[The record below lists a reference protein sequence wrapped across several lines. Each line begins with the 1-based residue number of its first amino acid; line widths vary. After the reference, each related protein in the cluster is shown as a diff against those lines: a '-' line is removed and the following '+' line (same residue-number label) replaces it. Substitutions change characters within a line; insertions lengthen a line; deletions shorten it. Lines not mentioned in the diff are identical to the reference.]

1 MKNLKVAERY
11 AKSLLD
17 LAVEQDQ
24 LAAVHKDMSKVKELV
39 ANRDFYLFLKS
50 PIIKPEKKRSTLD
63 AILQQVGMGE
73 MTQAFARILVNKGRE
88 SNLPEIASAFH
99 TQYKLFKQ
107 ITTVKVTSAAPLSE
121 AELASIQQKLATMPG
136 VTAELE
142 LHTAIDPSLI
152 GGFVIEYNGNVYDSS
167 VSEKIKELRK
177 DFSKVNVYVSRV
189 SK

>member
-17 LAVEQDQ
+17 LAVE
-24 LAAVHKDMSKVKELV
+24 LGKLEEVKSDMDTIKSLT

-50 PIIKPEKKRSTLD
+50 PIIKPEKKKSTLD
-63 AILQQVGMGE
+63 AILSQIELSE
-73 MTQAFARILVNKGRE
+73 MTQSFARILVNKGRE
-88 SNLPEIASAFH
+88 GNLPEIAAAFD
-99 TQYKLFKQ
+99 TQYKIFKK
-107 ITTVKVTSAAPLSE
+107 ITSVKVTSATPLSE
-121 AELASIQQKLATMPG
+121 EELLGIRQKLATMPDI
-136 VTAELE
+136 TADVDIQV
-142 LHTAIDPSLI
+142 AVDSSLI

-167 VSEKIKELRK
+167 VSQKIKELRK

>member
-17 LAVEQDQ
+17 LAIEQGQ
-24 LAAVHKDMSKVKELV
+24 LEVVRKDMNTVKELV

-63 AILQQVGMGE
+63 AVLQQVGMGE
-73 MTQAFARILVNKGRE
+73 MTQAFARILVGKGRE
-88 SNLPEIASAFH
+88 SNLPEIAAAFN
-99 TQYKLFKQ
+99 TQYKIYKQ

-121 AELASIQQKLATMPG
+121 AELTSIRQKLATMPE
-136 VTAELE
+136 VTADIE
-142 LHTAIDPSLI
+142 LHTAVDPSLI
-152 GGFVIEYNGNVYDSS
+152 GGFVIEYNGNVYDTS